1 MKNSKIFI
9 LGTLAVF
16 LALGFVL
23 AGCGNGGGGGSG
35 GDGSTPKPLEPVLF
49 TGVSNGEVVAYDYD
63 YESETESYKPYT
75 GGAKTFGFYTSH
87 RSDYVQ
93 ADWTGYN
100 VSIGSNNKLTVQL
113 GTPGND
119 KLVTSPFPSG
129 FFDSGS
135 LTISPSSARFLPI
148 SRFITTDEP
157 YVEERLEFSKV
168 LSAHSFVDCS
178 FIYCNTNA
186 AVVVTTGGTV
196 HAVNF
201 KKGWNLSPAPDSG
214 YKWRIRGGGGYGDGP
229 AGGGG
234 N

>member
-1 MKNSKIFI
+1 MKNSKICAF
-9 LGTLAVF
+9 GMLAVF

-23 AGCGNGGGGGSG
+23 AGCYNGGGGGGG
-35 GDGSTPKPLEPVLF
+35 GDTPKPLEPVLF
-49 TGVSNGEVVAYDYD
+49 TGVSNGEILDYDSD
-63 YESETESYKPYT
+63 YESGTGSYKPYT
-75 GGAKTFGFYTSH
+75 GGAKTFGFYTSDH
-87 RSDYVQ
+87 SDYVQ

-119 KLVTSPFPSG
+119 KLGLYPFPSEM
-129 FFDSGS
+129 FDPGNI
-135 LTISPSSARFLPI
+135 TISPSSARFLPI
-148 SRFITTDEP
+148 EMFSTASEGYSTTEL
-157 YVEERLEFSKV
+157 VFSKV
-168 LSAHSFVDCS
+168 LSADSFLTCS
-178 FIYCNTNA
+178 IIYCNANA

-201 KKGWNLSPAPDSG
+201 KKGWNLVPAPDSG
-214 YKWRIRGGGGYGDGP
+214 YKWRIGGRVGDIGP